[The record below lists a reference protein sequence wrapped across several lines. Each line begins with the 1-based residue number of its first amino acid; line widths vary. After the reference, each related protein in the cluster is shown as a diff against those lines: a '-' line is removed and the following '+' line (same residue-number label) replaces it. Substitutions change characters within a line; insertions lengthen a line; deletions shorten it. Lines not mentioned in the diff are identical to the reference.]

1 MGKDKRIYFTSDYL
15 EPLTS
20 GTSCSHSDVGGLI
33 LRSLKVLSR
42 VLGLKVSIMMVL
54 IFFLRTPL

>member
-15 EPLTS
+15 EPLTI

-42 VLGLKVSIMMVL
+42 VLGLKVSMIMVPIL
-54 IFFLRTPL
+54 FLRTTL